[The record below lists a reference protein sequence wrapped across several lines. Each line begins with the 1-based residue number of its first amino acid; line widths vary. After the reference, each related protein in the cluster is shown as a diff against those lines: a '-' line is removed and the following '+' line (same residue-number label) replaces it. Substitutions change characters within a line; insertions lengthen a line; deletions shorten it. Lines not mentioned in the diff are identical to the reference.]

1 MTDERLSLL
10 RQAVEIQTLPGMM
23 VMGKT
28 FALLMTECLD
38 EIESLRRALRAA
50 MFEGLDDTKGF
61 YGPP

>member
-10 RQAVEIQTLPGMM
+10 RQAVEVTKTGGVP
-23 VMGKT
+23 VMGVT
-28 FALLMTECLD
+28 FAMLMTECLD